1 MPGLFQGLEIGK
13 RALLTHQTVLQTI
26 GHNIANVN
34 TPGYTRQRVRID
46 ATLPEMGTLANIG
59 SGVEAVNIHNIR
71 DLFLG
76 EQFRADN
83 KSLGQWTYKQKM
95 LTQIESM
102 FGEPNDGTFV
112 TLLNKFWDS
121 WSNLSTNP
129 ESTTFRAALIEDTNL
144 LTNGFHQIA
153 GQLESLR
160 KAVDT
165 DLDNMVEDVNR
176 LTTEISRL
184 NLQIS
189 RQEVGGSD
197 RANDLRD
204 ARDLLIDELSTLID
218 VNSFEDGKGQFIVS
232 IGQMELVNG
241 PDVNMLEAKP
251 LNENGKLEHK
261 LLWKGSDVSLT
272 NIDGQLKG
280 LIDMRDKIIPDMVK
294 QIDTLA
300 AQMVESINTLHRQ
313 GFGLDGSTNLNF
325 FDDTFTTAAT
335 IRLSFDIVDH
345 TEKIAASASG
355 AVGDNV
361 IALQMQELR
370 NAKTMVRGTAT
381 MNEYYNSVVGELGV
395 MSGQAQSFVAN
406 YELLVQQID
415 NTRQSVQGVSLDEEM
430 TNMVKFQHAYDA
442 AARVVTAMDQAL
454 STVIG
459 QMGIVGR

>member
-1 MPGLFQGLEIGK
+1 MPGLFQGIEIGK
-13 RALLTHQTVLQTI
+13 RALMTHQTVLQTI

-34 TPGYTRQRVRID
+34 TPGYTRQRVRIE
-46 ATLPEMGTLANIG
+46 ASLPEAGVLSNIG
-59 SGVEAVNIHNIR
+59 SGVETLNIQNIR

-76 EQFRADN
+76 EQYRADN

-95 LTQIESM
+95 LAQVESM

-129 ESTTFRAALIEDTNL
+129 ESTTFRAALLEDTNL

-176 LTTEISRL
+176 ITTEISRL
-184 NLQIS
+184 NQQIS
-189 RQEVGGSD
+189 RQEVGD
-197 RANDLRD
+197 DKANDLRD
-204 ARDLLIDELSTLID
+204 ARDLLIDELSSLID
-218 VNSFEDGKGQFIVS
+218 VNSFQDGKGQFIVS
-232 IGQMELVNG
+232 IGAMELVNG
-241 PDVNMLEAKP
+241 PDTNMLEAKP

-261 LLWKGSDVSLT
+261 LLWKGSTISLT

-280 LIDMRDKIIPDMVK
+280 LIDMRDKIIPDMVN

-300 AQMVESINTLHRQ
+300 SQMIASVNQIHRQ
-313 GFGLDGSTNLNF
+313 GYGLDGSTNLDF
-325 FDDTFTTAAT
+325 FDSTFTSAAT
-335 IRLSFDIVDH
+335 IRLNFDVVDH
-345 TEKIAASASG
+345 TERIAASASG
-355 AVGDNV
+355 EAGDNV
-361 IALQMQELR
+361 IALQMQGLR
-370 NAKTMVRGTAT
+370 NAKTMVRGSAT
-381 MNEYYNSVVGELGV
+381 MNEFYNSVVGELGV
-395 MSGQAQSFVAN
+395 MSGQAQSFATN

-442 AARVVTAMDQAL
+442 AARVVTVMDQAL

-459 QMGIVGR
+459 TMGIVGR